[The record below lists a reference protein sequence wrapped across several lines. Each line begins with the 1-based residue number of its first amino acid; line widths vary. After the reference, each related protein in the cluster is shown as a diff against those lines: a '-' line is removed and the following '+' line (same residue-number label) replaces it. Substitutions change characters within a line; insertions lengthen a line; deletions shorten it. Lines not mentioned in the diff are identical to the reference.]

1 MATETISLSQPF
13 GNRSAVLCTL
23 ARQKAVK
30 AIKRQLQARG
40 IRLNDVTARDIHIW
54 ADAYLEVHR
63 QELIEQAMEMVSSSR
78 ELRKLYERE
87 QRQRAKLNN
96 SAQMRQP
103 FKSTTSAVQ
112 NSCSKVGAQ
121 Q

>member
-1 MATETISLSQPF
+1 MVMATQMLPLRQPS

-30 AIKRQLQARG
+30 AVKHQLQARG
-40 IRLNDVTARDIHIW
+40 IRLNDVAARDIHIW

-63 QELIEQAMEMVSSSR
+63 QELIEQAMEMVSSGR

-87 QRQRAKLNN
+87 HRQRVKLFGKLPEIEHLPKGN
-96 SAQMRQP
+96 
-103 FKSTTSAVQ
+103 TTIAGEIV
-112 NSCSKVGAQ
+112 NG
-121 Q
+121 